1 MTSINA
7 GGAFYRV
14 QNELTQNSE
23 RLSQNMQRLASG
35 KQNIAPGDRT
45 GTSAIAYAMKAE
57 SASLKVGMTN
67 GTEALQSIEMV
78 TNDLALM
85 NDIVVRLEELH
96 ALGSNAYNTTEDK
109 AALTSEATSLLA
121 EMTRISSTAQ
131 WKGNDIIKQSSTD
144 TTKNTMNFGR
154 NTDPVD
160 LTLNAFK
167 IPEIALGFNNSTDD
181 IFFDIDISAGSTG
194 STIGS
199 TYAAHPSLN
208 PATLDLT
215 AAQVVAARTIDTKA
229 HDTTAQSALAIGGAV
244 YFEHLTAAAQSV
256 LTTVKTA
263 DPNAVSLVS
272 GAQQAVAAA
281 HYVAAAAVAANGNLT
296 LIGANTTNDVG
307 RLVSVTNASTNST
320 NAQVVIQGTGVDG
333 ENLSEVV
340 TLSGAAGS
348 VNSTKYF
355 KSITAI
361 SLVGTQTGNIS
372 AGVLAGSSVVLDGI
386 MSKDGV
392 ASMAPGRNITLTTG
406 ATANTGTF
414 VITGTDKNDA
424 IITESI
430 TGPAVNATVTTNAFF
445 KTVKSITSTAIT
457 AVGLSV
463 GVGTVETSGPKALA
477 GSDVGS
483 GSAEAKLALAAL
495 KQVVDS
501 LNIDAG
507 TLYNKVSN
515 VMSHMGSLNA
525 GYQVD
530 VASKMDVD
538 FAGETALLAKN
549 QILAQAGTAMLAQ
562 ANAQQQSVLA
572 LLQS

>member
-45 GTSAIAYAMKAE
+45 GTSAIAFAMKAE
-57 SASLKVGMTN
+57 SASLKIGMTN

-109 AALTSEATSLLA
+109 LALTTEAASLLA
-121 EMTRISSTAQ
+121 EMTRISSSAQ

-154 NTDPVD
+154 NTDSVD
-160 LTLNAFK
+160 LTLEAFK
-167 IPEIALGFNNSTDD
+167 IPEVALGFNNPTDD
-181 IFFDIDISAGSTG
+181 IFFDIDISPVSTG
-194 STIGS
+194 SVLGS
-199 TYAAHPSLN
+199 TYAAHPDTD

-215 AAQVVAARTIDTKA
+215 PAQVVAARTIDTKL
-229 HDTTAQSALAIGGAV
+229 HDTNPQSALDIGGAV
-244 YFEHLTAAAQSV
+244 YFEHLTAAAQTLLS
-256 LTTVKTA
+256 TVGTA
-263 DPNAVSLVS
+263 DTNALSITT
-272 GAQQAVAAA
+272 GAQEAVLATQ
-281 HYVAAAAVAANGNLT
+281 YSAAAVVVPNGNLALTAT
-296 LIGANTTNDVG
+296 LTNDVG
-307 RLVSVTNASTNST
+307 RLVTVTNVAAGTG
-320 NAQVVIQGTGVDG
+320 QVVISGTGVNGKD
-333 ENLSEVV
+333 LSEVV
-340 TLSGAAGS
+340 TLGANANS
-348 VNSTKYF
+348 VNSSTKYF

-361 SLVGTQTGNIS
+361 KLVGTQTGNLS
-372 AGVLAGSSVVLDGI
+372 AGVAAGSSLVLDGI

-392 ASMAPGRNITLTTG
+392 ASMAPGRNVTL
-406 ATANTGTF
+406 TANTGAQTGAF
-414 VITGTDKNDA
+414 VITGTDQNDA
-424 IITESI
+424 ILTETIT
-430 TGPAVNATVTTNAFF
+430 AVGAGATKTSNSFF
-445 KTVKSITSTAIT
+445 KTVTSITSTTIT
-457 AVGLSV
+457 VADLSV
-463 GVGTVETSGPKALA
+463 GVGTVITAGPKALA

-530 VASKMDVD
+530 VSSKMDVD

>member
-1 MTSINA
+1 
-7 GGAFYRV
+7 
-14 QNELTQNSE
+14 
-23 RLSQNMQRLASG
+23 
-35 KQNIAPGDRT
+35 
-45 GTSAIAYAMKAE
+45 
-57 SASLKVGMTN
+57 
-67 GTEALQSIEMV
+67 
-78 TNDLALM
+78 
-85 NDIVVRLEELH
+85 
-96 ALGSNAYNTTEDK
+96 
-109 AALTSEATSLLA
+109 
-121 EMTRISSTAQ
+121 
-131 WKGNDIIKQSSTD
+131 
-144 TTKNTMNFGR
+144 
-154 NTDPVD
+154 
-160 LTLNAFK
+160 
-167 IPEIALGFNNSTDD
+167 
-181 IFFDIDISAGSTG
+181 
-194 STIGS
+194 
-199 TYAAHPSLN
+199 
-208 PATLDLT
+208 
-215 AAQVVAARTIDTKA
+215 
-229 HDTTAQSALAIGGAV
+229 
-244 YFEHLTAAAQSV
+244 
-256 LTTVKTA
+256 
-263 DPNAVSLVS
+263 
-272 GAQQAVAAA
+272 
-281 HYVAAAAVAANGNLT
+281 
-296 LIGANTTNDVG
+296 
-307 RLVSVTNASTNST
+307 
-320 NAQVVIQGTGVDG
+320 
-333 ENLSEVV
+333 
-340 TLSGAAGS
+340 
-348 VNSTKYF
+348 
-355 KSITAI
+355 
-361 SLVGTQTGNIS
+361 
-372 AGVLAGSSVVLDGI
+372 

-392 ASMAPGRNITLTTG
+392 ASMAPGRNITLATG

-430 TGPAVNATVTTNAFF
+430 TGPGATATVTTNAFF

-457 AVGLSV
+457 AVGLVV